1 VLALNVQ
8 ASLTT
13 GNSDALAGQA
23 TVNGTDQ
30 NPPGWPVCGAVG
42 PSLAGVRADAGDVVT
57 TSGQAS
63 VIGTPPVMIDQSVSD
78 STFSRFGDVTYAALA
93 ARANITL
100 PGQNFANSIGPVV
113 TNGQCNKAVLTN
125 WGDGANP
132 NQPCGSYFPIIHI
145 TGNATINGTQ
155 GQGILLVDGDLS
167 VQGSFQWFGVT
178 IIQGKLSTAGGGNT
192 DAHFWGA
199 TMVHDSV
206 NFGTNQLSGHANIN
220 YSSCAL
226 MQALNSTGV
235 AALMRSRGFV
245 QLF

>member
-1 VLALNVQ
+1 M
-8 ASLTT
+8 
-13 GNSDALAGQA
+13 
-23 TVNGTDQ
+23 NG
-30 NPPGWPVCGAVG
+30 A
-42 PSLAGVRADAGDVVT
+42 
-57 TSGQAS
+57 
-63 VIGTPPVMIDQSVSD
+63 
-78 STFSRFGDVTYAALA
+78 
-93 ARANITL
+93 
-100 PGQNFANSIGPVV
+100 
-113 TNGQCNKAVLTN
+113 CNKAVLTN

-132 NQPCGSYFPIIHI
+132 TQPCGGYFPIIHI
-145 TGNATINGTQ
+145 TGNATINGDQ

-167 VQGSFQWFGVT
+167 VQGSFQWFGMT

-226 MQALNSTGV
+226 ARSLDATGV
-235 AALMRSRGFV
+235 VSPMRSLGWI